1 MNGGN
6 MEPVRENQTVSE
18 ENNLRRPEVEVAR
31 AMPVAEGTSN
41 KFFLFRYVTMLV
53 SGLILLALL
62 SFTGFALLNQWL
74 GEPSLAG
81 VFSGFEYYAYIYLL
95 ISLVLFGGLH
105 AWMRMCVA
113 NAESSDQP
121 SAVRVFQA
129 IFLTILVLTAVGSIG
144 TMLYVGVDMLL
155 GTGDYSAKS
164 AWLIILDSLQVIL
177 WAALLWW
184 YFKQSR
190 ATAVVYT
197 ASVAIVV
204 GVMAVLLVAFPIFS
218 KRDAVIDSRTSADL
232 SSIETAIT
240 AYVDKNNKLPATL
253 SDVTLGDKVKSRV
266 GNYEY
271 QITQAT
277 QQNSKQPTSPEDDY
291 LNSLEDY
298 ALFAQ
303 AGILQYKLCATFKTD
318 TTKENDGNLLM
329 SYFSSG
335 MAQHPS
341 GRHCFDKKAYSG
353 GSDRPVASPSQD
365 ALEAVLNS
373 DSL

>member
-1 MNGGN
+1 

>member
-1 MNGGN
+1 
-6 MEPVRENQTVSE
+6 MEPVRENQTLSE
-18 ENNLRRPEVEVAR
+18 ENTLRGPEVAR
-31 AMPVAEGTSN
+31 NTSVASDFPN
-41 KFFLFRYVTMLV
+41 KFFLFQYITMLV
-53 SGLILLALL
+53 SGLVLLALL
-62 SFTGFALLNQWL
+62 SFTGFALLNHWL
-74 GEPSLAG
+74 GEPSLASI
-81 VFSGFEYYAYIYLL
+81 FSGFEYYAYIYLL
-95 ISLVLFGGLH
+95 VSLVLFGALH
-105 AWMRMCVA
+105 AWMRMRVGA
-113 NAESSDQP
+113 VVEDDQP
-121 SAVRVFQA
+121 SAVRVFRA
-129 IFLTILVLTAVGSIG
+129 IFLTVLILTMVGSVG
-144 TMLYVGVDMLL
+144 TMLYIGVDMLL

-184 YFKQSR
+184 YFRQPR
-190 ATAVVYT
+190 AAAVVYT
-197 ASVAIVV
+197 AGVAIVV

-232 SSIETAIT
+232 SSIETAVS
-240 AYVDKNNKLPATL
+240 AYVDKNDKLPAAL

-277 QQNSKQPTSPEDDY
+277 QPDIKPTSPEADY

-318 TTKENDGNLLM
+318 TTTKENDGNLLM

-353 GSDRPVASPSQD
+353 GSDRPVASPSQE
-365 ALEAVLNS
+365 ALDAVLNS